1 MVIVQRTENTGD
13 KMEIPVNIAQK
24 IVNVLEKNI
33 GYKVNLMNKLG
44 EIIASSDAS
53 RIGEIHE
60 GALIVMRTRKAFTIT
75 SDMQYS
81 FTREGINLPIEI
93 DARIIGT
100 IGVTGKAKE
109 VEVFGPI
116 IKSMTEILISNYLD
130 SNTRQYELERERLI
144 VNHLLY
150 QTMIDFRS
158 DEQSA
163 MQTIINQTNNV
174 IVWAN
179 NEEVESIIERTE
191 LYSYFKR
198 MLTDYNHFI
207 SVLNYEIILIIDAT
221 VPESRINAISD
232 YAPLQNF
239 TLGIGQ
245 PVSNDRQL
253 QKSYDVAKFISLE
266 TNSSIQSYLQLED
279 EYLLQTAN
287 DTACELLIRRVL
299 QDLSSDEIKTYDN
312 LLAIYEKQNGSIK
325 AIAEE
330 LFVHKNTVQYRLDK
344 LFTDTGY
351 NPRELADFY
360 KLKLAFRIWEQKK
373 WLSDTYSHKYAISP
387 FT

>member
-373 WLSDTYSHKYAISP
+373 WLSDTYSH
-387 FT
+387 

>member
-93 DARIIGT
+93 DARVIGT

-373 WLSDTYSHKYAISP
+373 MVV
-387 FT
+387 

>member
-1 MVIVQRTENTGD
+1 MVIVYRTEITGD

-24 IVNVLEKNI
+24 IVKVLEKNI
-33 GYKVNLMNKLG
+33 GYKVNFMNRLG

-53 RIGEIHE
+53 RVSEIHE
-60 GALIVMRTRKAFTIT
+60 GALVVMRTRKAFTIT
-75 SDMQYS
+75 SEMAFS
-81 FTREGINLPIEI
+81 STREGINLPIEI
-93 DARIIGT
+93 DDRIIGT
-100 IGVTGKAKE
+100 IGITGKAEE

-150 QTMIDFRS
+150 KTKTDFRS
-158 DEQSA
+158 DEQTA
-163 MQTIINQTNNV
+163 IQALKNQSNNV

-198 MLTDYNHFI
+198 MLSDYNHFI
-207 SVLNYEIILIIDAT
+207 SVLNYEIILIIDDKI
-221 VPESRINAISD
+221 PESRINTLSD

-245 PVSNDRQL
+245 SIGNAL
-253 QKSYDVAKFISLE
+253 YLEKSYDVAKFIANE
-266 TNSSIQSYLQLED
+266 TDGSIYSYLYLED
-279 EYLLQTAN
+279 EYLLKTGNATAS
-287 DTACELLIRRVL
+287 ELFINRVL
-299 QDLSSDEIKTYDN
+299 QDLSTDEIKTY
-312 LLAIYEKQNGSIK
+312 LALMAVYEKHNGSIK
-325 AIAEE
+325 AMAEE

-344 LFTDTGY
+344 LFSDTGY

-360 KLKLAFRIWEQKK
+360 KLKLAFRIWEQKQ
-373 WLSDTYSHKYAISP
+373 
-387 FT
+387 